1 MICIRCAAF
10 LALPG
15 LKNDPELMRNFDMP
29 DALNLALPFSAEQ
42 AGSYFKK
49 AVADWM
55 IYTSVITG
63 ALVLSGYL
71 KPWLPLV
78 DDRLELKDYA
88 LLGFIGSSAT
98 YWLKQFLDADR
109 LCPANPTPAEPVSK
123 CHEFFN
129 TRVVPFLFHFSMLAG
144 MTTLSSIVL
153 YQSRD
158 IALETLAAFGL
169 ASAMLGPVVIT
180 AGTLSY
186 FSCFKHCLESLRQCK
201 KPRSEFDRAVY
212 ALSINQARDQARN
225 QHTTTGASRP
235 LLGSSGLPALEE
247 GLALS

>member
-1 MICIRCAAF
+1 
-10 LALPG
+10 
-15 LKNDPELMRNFDMP
+15 MP

-63 ALVLSGYL
+63 TLVLSGYL

-109 LCPANPTPAEPVSK
+109 LCPSSSLPSASASASERNESNNF
-123 CHEFFN
+123 CN
-129 TRVVPFLFHFSMLAG
+129 TRVVPFLFHFCMLAG
-144 MTTLSSIVL
+144 MTTLSSIVF

-169 ASAMLGPVVIT
+169 ASAMLGPVVIM

-186 FSCFKHCLESLRQCK
+186 FSCFKCCLKCLRQCK

-235 LLGSSGLPALEE
+235 LLGS
-247 GLALS
+247 